1 MSDIRIALR
10 RLRKNPGFTLVVALT
25 LALGIGANA
34 TVFSIVDGLLLRP
47 LPLDD
52 LDRIATLTVT
62 APSRTT
68 FRIGATPADFLDW
81 KARSRTLEAL
91 SAYDSWAVNLQGGA
105 EPERLQGA
113 LVSVEFFTA
122 LGVQPAIGRGFRPD
136 EGGRGRHLVTMLGHG
151 FWMSQYG
158 GDPAIVGQTLILNAE
173 AYTVVGVAP
182 EEFSFPTGTDVWA
195 PLVLDGDLAASRD
208 THSFQVLARLA
219 PGATY
224 DDAQAELDVNAARL
238 EEQYPETNAGEGVRV
253 MTLAEGIRDEGDA
266 VVYVLQ
272 ATAVFVLLIA
282 CVNIANLLLAR
293 GTTRRV
299 ELAVRVAHGASRW
312 RVVRLLLA
320 EGVALSLLGGA
331 FALGFAWIGIDLI
344 RSNMP
349 ADIARVV
356 TGFSE
361 IDIDGRLVFWT
372 LVTAATSG
380 LLFSIAP
387 AWRASRPN
395 VNDTLKEGGRSPG
408 AEGGRSRLRSALI
421 VTELALAVALLVA
434 AGLTIRGSLALLLG
448 DHGYEPE
455 RVLTAQLRLPDA
467 RYRTDDQRR
476 QFWDDLLGRVQSLP
490 LVEQVASI
498 SHLPSSNSG
507 ASQLFLIE
515 GRPQPPDGQWPLAS
529 SRVSSPGYFAT
540 LQIPLH
546 RGRDFTARDDE
557 DAPPVAIISQLMAG
571 RFWPDEDPIGQRLRF
586 SAPGTD
592 DPWIEVVGVSGDVVH
607 QWFSERGEPT
617 VYRPYDQAPRS
628 SMMMAVQAAGDPA
641 ALASAVRGAVSAVDP
656 EQPLF
661 RVITLQEL
669 MRQGMIG
676 LTYIVSL
683 MMVFGAIALLLA
695 AIGVYGVMA
704 YSVSQRTHEF
714 GVRIA
719 LGAGPSEIVGL
730 VLRRLAALSAVGLAV
745 GLVAAYALSNV
756 LVSVLEGIVGMD
768 AATFVGVAAFLAL
781 VALAAG
787 LLPARR
793 ALRVDPVIALRGE

>member
-224 DDAQAELDVNAARL
+224 DDAQAELDVTAARL

-312 RVVRLLLA
+312 QVVRLLLA
-320 EGVALSLLGGA
+320 EGVGYRCWVGNS
-331 FALGFAWIGIDLI
+331 
-344 RSNMP
+344 P
-349 ADIARVV
+349 
-356 TGFSE
+356 
-361 IDIDGRLVFWT
+361 
-372 LVTAATSG
+372 SG
-380 LLFSIAP
+380 S
-387 AWRASRPN
+387 
-395 VNDTLKEGGRSPG
+395 
-408 AEGGRSRLRSALI
+408 
-421 VTELALAVALLVA
+421 
-434 AGLTIRGSLALLLG
+434 RGS
-448 DHGYEPE
+448 
-455 RVLTAQLRLPDA
+455 
-467 RYRTDDQRR
+467 
-476 QFWDDLLGRVQSLP
+476 
-490 LVEQVASI
+490 ASI
-498 SHLPSSNSG
+498 SSGRTCRPTSRGSSPASPRSTSMAGSCSG
-507 ASQLFLIE
+507 L
-515 GRPQPPDGQWPLAS
+515 S
-529 SRVSSPGYFAT
+529 SRRRPAGCSSAS
-540 LQIPLH
+540 H
-546 RGRDFTARDDE
+546 R
-557 DAPPVAIISQLMAG
+557 
-571 RFWPDEDPIGQRLRF
+571 
-586 SAPGTD
+586 
-592 DPWIEVVGVSGDVVH
+592 
-607 QWFSERGEPT
+607 RG
-617 VYRPYDQAPRS
+617 
-628 SMMMAVQAAGDPA
+628 G
-641 ALASAVRGAVSAVDP
+641 
-656 EQPLF
+656 
-661 RVITLQEL
+661 
-669 MRQGMIG
+669 
-676 LTYIVSL
+676 
-683 MMVFGAIALLLA
+683 
-695 AIGVYGVMA
+695 
-704 YSVSQRTHEF
+704 
-714 GVRIA
+714 
-719 LGAGPSEIVGL
+719 
-730 VLRRLAALSAVGLAV
+730 
-745 GLVAAYALSNV
+745 
-756 LVSVLEGIVGMD
+756 
-768 AATFVGVAAFLAL
+768 
-781 VALAAG
+781 
-787 LLPARR
+787 RR
-793 ALRVDPVIALRGE
+793 ARTSTTR

>member
-1 MSDIRIALR
+1 M
-10 RLRKNPGFTLVVALT
+10 
-25 LALGIGANA
+25 
-34 TVFSIVDGLLLRP
+34 
-47 LPLDD
+47 
-52 LDRIATLTVT
+52 
-62 APSRTT
+62 
-68 FRIGATPADFLDW
+68 
-81 KARSRTLEAL
+81 
-91 SAYDSWAVNLQGGA
+91 
-105 EPERLQGA
+105 
-113 LVSVEFFTA
+113 
-122 LGVQPAIGRGFRPD
+122 
-136 EGGRGRHLVTMLGHG
+136 
-151 FWMSQYG
+151 
-158 GDPAIVGQTLILNAE
+158 
-173 AYTVVGVAP
+173 
-182 EEFSFPTGTDVWA
+182 
-195 PLVLDGDLAASRD
+195 
-208 THSFQVLARLA
+208 
-219 PGATY
+219 
-224 DDAQAELDVNAARL
+224 
-238 EEQYPETNAGEGVRV
+238 
-253 MTLAEGIRDEGDA
+253 
-266 VVYVLQ
+266 
-272 ATAVFVLLIA
+272 
-282 CVNIANLLLAR
+282 
-293 GTTRRV
+293 
-299 ELAVRVAHGASRW
+299 
-312 RVVRLLLA
+312 
-320 EGVALSLLGGA
+320 
-331 FALGFAWIGIDLI
+331 
-344 RSNMP
+344 
-349 ADIARVV
+349 
-356 TGFSE
+356 
-361 IDIDGRLVFWT
+361 
-372 LVTAATSG
+372 
-380 LLFSIAP
+380 
-387 AWRASRPN
+387 
-395 VNDTLKEGGRSPG
+395 
-408 AEGGRSRLRSALI
+408 
-421 VTELALAVALLVA
+421 
-434 AGLTIRGSLALLLG
+434 
-448 DHGYEPE
+448 
-455 RVLTAQLRLPDA
+455 
-467 RYRTDDQRR
+467 
-476 QFWDDLLGRVQSLP
+476 
-490 LVEQVASI
+490 ASI

-515 GRPQPPDGQWPLAS
+515 GRPQPPDGQWPLAN

-571 RFWPDEDPIGQRLRF
+571 RFGPGEDPIGQRLRF

-730 VLRRLAALSAVGLAV
+730 VLRRLAALSAVGLAI